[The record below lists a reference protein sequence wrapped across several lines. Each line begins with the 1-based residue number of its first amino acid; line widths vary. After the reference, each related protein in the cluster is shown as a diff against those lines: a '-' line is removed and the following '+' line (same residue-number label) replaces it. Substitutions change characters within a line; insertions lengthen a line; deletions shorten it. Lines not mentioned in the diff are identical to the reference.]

1 MKRTL
6 HRDFSFSEEIFRRE
20 VERIL
25 PGVVLRRAGG
35 GLAQTGGSPCARR
48 PGRERQLIG
57 AIRCPYHSWTYSLD
71 GSLRAAP
78 FLDEEPDFSRADL
91 PLYRVGVES
100 WGGFVFLNLTPAE
113 APGGRAVAFILA
125 GPGLLPRWSRSVWP
139 SFPRPTSPTRFS
151 RSPRWPD

>member
-1 MKRTL
+1 
-6 HRDFSFSEEIFRRE
+6 
-20 VERIL
+20 
-25 PGVVLRRAGG
+25 
-35 GLAQTGGSPCARR
+35 
-48 PGRERQLIG
+48 
-57 AIRCPYHSWTYSLD
+57 LD

-125 GPGLLPRWSRSVWP
+125 GTGFATTVVSIGLALIPAADEPNRILAVTKVAGLTILLVAAGALVYYHGKR
-139 SFPRPTSPTRFS
+139 RQA
-151 RSPRWPD
+151 